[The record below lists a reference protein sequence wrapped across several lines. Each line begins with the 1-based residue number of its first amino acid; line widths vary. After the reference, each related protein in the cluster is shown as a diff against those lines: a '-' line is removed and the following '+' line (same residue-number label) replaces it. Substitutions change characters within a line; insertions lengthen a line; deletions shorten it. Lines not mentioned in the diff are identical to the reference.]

1 MSKLDW
7 YEGRV
12 VDIIKET
19 PFIRRFFIQV
29 SDLENYEFKAG
40 QHIKIEFPIDA
51 RKNYRQYSLANA
63 PDGSNIFE
71 LLIVLDPN
79 GIATN
84 YLFNEVEISSILKV
98 SEPRGNFLVPEYV
111 DTDLCFISTGVG
123 LAPLRSI
130 YLDIMKRNM
139 PHKHIYVIFGTR
151 FMRDMIYIEEIEQLS
166 LRKDFTFIPVL
177 SRETSD
183 DWKGRRGYL
192 HEVYKE
198 LFDHV
203 PPVEYYI
210 CGWRDMVTEARTNL
224 MEMGYQ
230 RKQIHFERYD

>member
-1 MSKLDW
+1 MSNLDW
-7 YEGRV
+7 YEGKV

-29 SDLENYEFKAG
+29 PALEKYDFKAG
-40 QHIKIEFPIDA
+40 QHVKIEFPISA
-51 RKNYRQYSLANA
+51 RKNYRQYSFANS

-79 GIATN
+79 GVATN
-84 YLFNEVEISSILKV
+84 YLFNEVNIGSTLKV

-111 DTDLCFISTGVG
+111 ETDLCFISTGVG

-130 YLDIMKRNM
+130 YLDIINRNM

-151 FMRDMIYIEEIEQLS
+151 YMRDLIYVEEMEQLS
-166 LRKDFTFIPVL
+166 KRDDFTFIPVL

-183 DWKGRRGYL
+183 EWTGKRGYL
-192 HEVYKE
+192 HDIYKD
-198 LFDHV
+198 LFKDL
-203 PPVEYYI
+203 PATEFYI

-224 MEMGYQ
+224 MEMGYK

>member
-19 PFIRRFFIQV
+19 PFIRRFFIQIA
-29 SDLENYEFKAG
+29 DLENYEFKAG

-84 YLFNEVEISSILKV
+84 YLFNEVEIGSILKV

-166 LRKDFTFIPVL
+166 QRRDFTFIPVL

-210 CGWRDMVTEARTNL
+210 CGWRDMVSEARTNL
-224 MEMGYQ
+224 MAMGYQ

>member
-7 YEGRV
+7 YEGKV

-19 PFIRRFFIQV
+19 PYIRRFFIQV
-29 SDLENYEFKAG
+29 EELESYNFKAG
-40 QHIKIEFPIDA
+40 QHVKIEFPIDA
-51 RKNYRQYSLANA
+51 RKNYRQYSYANA

-79 GIATN
+79 GVATN
-84 YLFNEVEISSILKV
+84 YLFNEVNIGSILKV
-98 SEPRGNFLVPEYV
+98 SEPRGNFLVPEFV
-111 DTDLCFISTGVG
+111 ETDLCFISTGVG

-130 YLDIMKRNM
+130 YLDILKREI

-151 FMRDMIYIEEIEQLS
+151 FMRDLIYIEEMEQLS
-166 LRKDFTFIPVL
+166 KRSDFTFIPVL

-183 DWKGRRGYL
+183 DWKGERGYV
-192 HEVYKE
+192 HNIYKKIFGI
-198 LFDHV
+198 L
-203 PPVEYYI
+203 PPTEFYI
-210 CGWRDMVTEARTNL
+210 CGWRDMVTEARLSL
-224 MEMGYQ
+224 MDMGYK

>member
-7 YEGRV
+7 YEGIV

-29 SDLENYEFKAG
+29 PALDKYDFKAG

-63 PDGSNIFE
+63 PDGTNIFE

-84 YLFNEVEISSILKV
+84 YLFNEVSIGSVLKV

-111 DTDLCFISTGVG
+111 DSDLCFISTGVG

-130 YLDIMKRNM
+130 YLDIIKRNIA
-139 PHKHIYVIFGTR
+139 HKHIYVVFGTR
-151 FMRDMIYIEEIEQLS
+151 FMRDLIYVEEMEELS
-166 LRKDFTFIPVL
+166 KRDDFTFIPVL
-177 SRETSD
+177 SRENSD
-183 DWKGRRGYL
+183 DWQGKRGYL
-192 HEVYKE
+192 HSIYKE
-198 LFDHV
+198 IFTENQ
-203 PPVEYYI
+203 PAEFYI
-210 CGWRDMVTEARTNL
+210 CGWRDMVTQARLNL
-224 MEMGYQ
+224 MEMGYK